1 MGSDAPLVVRIE
13 VTVPRI
19 VLPQLHAP
27 HERRTHTGQLD
38 RASTGQEHVRG
49 KDDDEGEQIRLLAQ
63 ELTQFREQHPVIEA
77 TSRLIHTL
85 RFRLLQATMPVQGR
99 VFGLQILRWR
109 NWFSHDRRQNRA
121 AGRESDDSL
130 FVSDELTF
138 SLEFLRPQ
146 EPSPAVSS
154 APVTPFTP
162 GLNQIVIFLDHD
174 GIPVSYSIDGAES

>member
-1 MGSDAPLVVRIE
+1 MNDEPTWDNWIE
-13 VTVPRI
+13 R
-19 VLPQLHAP
+19 
-27 HERRTHTGQLD
+27 
-38 RASTGQEHVRG
+38 STEQEHVRE
-49 KDDDEGEQIRLLAQ
+49 KDEEEGEQIRLLAQ

-85 RFRLLQATMPVQGR
+85 HFRLLQATMPVQGR

-109 NWFSHDRRQNRA
+109 NWFSSHEKQNRTA
-121 AGRESDDSL
+121 DGRGSDSL

>member
-1 MGSDAPLVVRIE
+1 MGSDSPLVVRLE

-19 VLPQLHAP
+19 VLPQLHASNDS
-27 HERRTHTGQLD
+27 RTHTGQLD
-38 RASTGQEHVRG
+38 SVSAGQEQVRG
-49 KDDDEGEQIRLLAQ
+49 KDNEEGEQIRLLAQ

-109 NWFSHDRRQNRA
+109 NMFSHHGTRTS
-121 AGRESDDSL
+121 GRESGDPW
-130 FVSDELTF
+130 FVADELAF

-146 EPSPAVSS
+146 EPSPTVSS

-162 GLNQIVIFLDHD
+162 GLNQVVIFLDHD

>member
-1 MGSDAPLVVRIE
+1 MGSDAPLVVRLE

-27 HERRTHTGQLD
+27 QDRQTHAGQLD
-38 RASTGQEHVRG
+38 RAGARQEHVRG
-49 KDDDEGEQIRLLAQ
+49 KDEEEGEQIRLLTQ

-109 NWFSHDRRQNRA
+109 NWFSQDETRTASRDSN
-121 AGRESDDSL
+121 DSL

-138 SLEFLRPQ
+138 SLEFLRPR

-154 APVTPFTP
+154 ASVTPFTP

>member
-1 MGSDAPLVVRIE
+1 MGSDSPLVVRLE

-19 VLPQLHAP
+19 VLPQLHASNKP
-27 HERRTHTGQLD
+27 QTHTGQLD
-38 RASTGQEHVRG
+38 KVSTEQERVHG
-49 KDDDEGEQIRLLAQ
+49 KDDEAVGDQIQLLAQ
-63 ELTQFREQHPVIEA
+63 ELTKFREQHPVIEA

-109 NWFSHDRRQNRA
+109 NWFSHQGTRTS
-121 AGRESDDSL
+121 GRGSGDQL
-130 FVSDELTF
+130 FVADELTF
-138 SLEFLRPQ
+138 SLEFLPPQ
-146 EPSPAVSS
+146 EPSPEVSS
-154 APVTPFTP
+154 APVTPITP

>member
-1 MGSDAPLVVRIE
+1 MGGDAPLVVRLE

-19 VLPQLHAP
+19 VLPQLHAL
-27 HERRTHTGQLD
+27 HERRTHAGPLD
-38 RASTGQEHVRG
+38 RAGAGQEHVRG
-49 KDDDEGEQIRLLAQ
+49 KDEEGEQIRLLAQ

-109 NWFSHDRRQNRA
+109 NWFSHDETRTASR
-121 AGRESDDSL
+121 GSDDSL
-130 FVSDELTF
+130 FVADELTF

-154 APVTPFTP
+154 IPVSPFTA

>member
-1 MGSDAPLVVRIE
+1 MGGDAPLVVRLE

-19 VLPQLHAP
+19 VLPQLHAL
-27 HERRTHTGQLD
+27 HERRTHAGQLD
-38 RASTGQEHVRG
+38 RAGAGQEHVRG
-49 KDDDEGEQIRLLAQ
+49 KDEEEGEQIRLLAQ
-63 ELTQFREQHPVIEA
+63 ELTQLREQHPVIEA

-85 RFRLLQATMPVQGR
+85 RFRLLQATMPIQGR

-109 NWFSHDRRQNRA
+109 NWFSHNETRA
-121 AGRESDDSL
+121 AARESDDSL
-130 FVSDELTF
+130 FVADELTF